1 MYTRVRLAAMAA
13 RPLAR
18 VSTPLR
24 SSLVSRSPAL
34 CRINHTALRKVIAG
48 RAYAS
53 TIVAPPSD
61 SVAPPAEDATENTIA
76 EEKDTGHFDVKDNEA
91 ILFFDSMQSRGLR
104 KTQS

>member
-1 MYTRVRLAAMAA
+1 MYTGVRLAAMAA

-18 VSTPLR
+18 VSTPLW
-24 SSLVSRSPAL
+24 SCLESRSPAL
-34 CRINHTALRKVIAG
+34 RGINHTALRQAISG

-61 SVAPPAEDATENTIA
+61 PVAPPAQDATENTIA

-104 KTQS
+104 KTHS